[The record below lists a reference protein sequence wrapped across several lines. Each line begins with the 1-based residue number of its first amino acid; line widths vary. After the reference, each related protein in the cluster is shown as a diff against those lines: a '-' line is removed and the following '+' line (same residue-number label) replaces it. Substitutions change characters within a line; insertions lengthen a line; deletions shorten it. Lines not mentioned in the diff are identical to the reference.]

1 MDKVEKAEKP
11 VARDGLMEAE
21 VAASRLFEEKTSDQL
36 YENYGNE
43 PVKLDEVRKSHEGE
57 EAVATERL
65 DSVATMAGESMED
78 KLERGWD
85 VKEEI
90 NEKKVEPKHVG
101 GIVKGGMRGYQ
112 LKD

>member
-1 MDKVEKAEKP
+1 
-11 VARDGLMEAE
+11 
-21 VAASRLFEEKTSDQL
+21 
-36 YENYGNE
+36 
-43 PVKLDEVRKSHEGE
+43 
-57 EAVATERL
+57 
-65 DSVATMAGESMED
+65 VATMAGESMED
-78 KLERGWD
+78 KLERGGD